1 VIRRQIDFARSWQL
15 ARRQFG
21 AVVAERDQL
30 KPELADGLAEVR
42 RDVAALKAIVQTERA
57 HSCEMRP
64 SSTHTNLVLR
74 YEGTRWTLALHKSM
88 SAKGQ

>member
-57 HSCEMRP
+57 HSCEMRLP
-64 SSTHTNLVLR
+64 HSHRL
-74 YEGTRWTLALHKSM
+74 
-88 SAKGQ
+88 